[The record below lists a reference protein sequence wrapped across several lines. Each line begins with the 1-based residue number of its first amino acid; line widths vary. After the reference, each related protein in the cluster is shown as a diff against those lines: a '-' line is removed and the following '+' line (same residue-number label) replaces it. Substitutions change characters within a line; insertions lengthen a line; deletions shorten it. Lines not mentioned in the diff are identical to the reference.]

1 MGQART
7 TVANGELK
15 DHDVQP
21 VLTKTLLSA
30 KTLKEETD
38 GPSCSAVCI
47 SVEESTGFLRPTRTA
62 LEGDWSV
69 TTISE
74 LRRPAANAVVLSR
87 DRP

>member
-1 MGQART
+1 MVNSRIT
-7 TVANGELK
+7 TSNRFL
-15 DHDVQP
+15 
-21 VLTKTLLSA
+21 TLLSA
-30 KTLKEETD
+30 KTLKEDRRAKLLGGLHLGGRKHGVFAT
-38 GPSCSAVCI
+38 P
-47 SVEESTGFLRPTRTA
+47 RTA